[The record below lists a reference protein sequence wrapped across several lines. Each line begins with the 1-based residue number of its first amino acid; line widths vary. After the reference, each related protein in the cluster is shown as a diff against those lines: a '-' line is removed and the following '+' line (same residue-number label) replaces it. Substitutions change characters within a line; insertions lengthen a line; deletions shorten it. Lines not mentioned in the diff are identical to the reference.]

1 VFALISHTDVLFTL
15 VAFLAMAAAAGTAA
29 RSFDGAVVSSTI
41 RAQAGITVIYSEPGD
56 GKTYLMSEF
65 EGAFFFPLE
74 DGTAGF
80 SPDYKVKFFTHPAP
94 REGVIPSPIIPKT
107 YAEFTALVRRFIATN
122 VPPSLGERK
131 PYGYLMIDGLSPL
144 EQLVHA
150 ETCRR
155 AESSSMED
163 KFGMWTASLAVW
175 AEVWALLEDVRNR
188 GVHVWIA
195 AHAADE
201 PAATIAGETYRR
213 KTIRML
219 TGGNKNAPD
228 FSGMVMGR
236 VDNVWF
242 LARDVSVTPGS
253 RGRRAAA
260 RYGGRVI
267 YTQPTR
273 EIGGASYRA
282 KSRRTMPAKVPA
294 TPIDIRRAMAA
305 GISRPAEKILADLA
319 LVLPLLPEAA
329 QKEIGAEVDKHR
341 TNPNALA
348 SLLSRAQGMRAS
360 QEEEDEPEERT
371 EGAAPDMPGQAP
383 ASAVQPVTASKP
395 EAAAQAQA
403 PAESLPPADDDG
415 PPDVPGAASGAAPGA
430 PAPPTALPALDLDPI
445 IKASDAGAVTVA
457 LEHLLGKT
465 PYIPELRSAIL
476 TTAYSRLLDLAKVER
491 DCGRVSGML
500 QSRIEQGEHIEP
512 GALTDL
518 HKRID
523 ERRRMLAQKAG

>member
-1 VFALISHTDVLFTL
+1 MFALISHIDVSFAVFAVL
-15 VAFLAMAAAAGTAA
+15 VMAAAVASA
-29 RSFDGAVVSSTI
+29 RSFETAIVSSKI
-41 RAQAGITVIYSEPGD
+41 RAQASLTVLYSEPGD

-65 EGAFFFPLE
+65 EGAFFLPLE
-74 DGTAGF
+74 NPAGF
-80 SPDYKVKFFTHPAP
+80 SPEYKVHFFTHPPA
-94 REGVIPSPIIPKT
+94 REGAIPAPIIPKT
-107 YAEFTALVRRFIATN
+107 YAEFTALVRCFIATN
-122 VPPSLGERK
+122 VPLRPGERK

-155 AESSSMED
+155 AESNSMED
-163 KFGMWTASLAVW
+163 KFGMWMASLTVW
-175 AEVWALLEDVRNR
+175 ADVWALLEDVRNR
-188 GVHVWIA
+188 GVHVWLA

-201 PAATIAGETYRR
+201 PASTIAGETYRR

-228 FSGMVMGR
+228 FAGMIMGR
-236 VDNVWF
+236 VDNMWF

-282 KSRRTMPAKVPA
+282 KSRSTMPAKVPA

-319 LVLPLLPEAA
+319 LVLALLPEAA
-329 QKEIGAEVDKHR
+329 RAEISAEVDKQR

-360 QEEEDEPEERT
+360 QEEEDEPEERG
-371 EGAAPDMPGQAP
+371 EGAPADMPTEAAQKP
-383 ASAVQPVTASKP
+383 AVQPETTPKAEP
-395 EAAAQAQA
+395 PAAAST
-403 PAESLPPADDDG
+403 PAETSPPAEDDG
-415 PPDVPGAASGAAPGA
+415 PPDVPGGSPGA
-430 PAPPTALPALDLDPI
+430 VATLPPPAAAAVPIDLDPI
-445 IKASDAGAVTVA
+445 TKAADLAAVTRAFEVA
-457 LEHLLGKT
+457 LGKT
-465 PYIPELRSAIL
+465 PRPELRGAIIV
-476 TTAYSRLLDLAKVER
+476 AAFARMVELAKTEAE
-491 DCGRVSGML
+491 CGRINAML
-500 QSRIEQGEHIEP
+500 HARLENESVAPE
-512 GALTDL
+512 ALATL
-518 HKRID
+518 QTKIA
-523 ERRRMLAQKAG
+523 ERRAALKKG

>member
-1 VFALISHTDVLFTL
+1 MFALVSHTDVFFTL
-15 VAFLAMAAAAGTAA
+15 IAFLVMAVAVAPA
-29 RSFDGAVVSSTI
+29 RFDTAVVSSQI
-41 RAQAGITVIYSEPGD
+41 RAQASITVLYSEPGD

-65 EGAFFFPLE
+65 ESGFFLPLE

-80 SPDYKVKFFTHPAP
+80 SPDYKVQFFTHPPA
-94 REGVIPSPIIPKT
+94 REGAIPAPIIPKT
-107 YAEFTALVRRFIATN
+107 YAEFVALVRRFIATN
-122 VPPSLGERK
+122 VPPKPGERK
-131 PYGYLMIDGLSPL
+131 PYGYLMIDGLPQL

-155 AESSSMED
+155 AESNSMED

-175 AEVWALLEDVRNR
+175 AEVWALLEDVRSR
-188 GVHVWIA
+188 GVHVWLA

-228 FSGMVMGR
+228 FSGMIMGR

-282 KSRRTMPAKVPA
+282 KSRRTMPPKVPA

-319 LVLPLLPEAA
+319 LVLPLLPDAA
-329 QKEIGAEVDKHR
+329 RIEIGAEVDKHR
-341 TNPNALA
+341 ANPNALA

-360 QEEEDEPEERT
+360 QEEEDEPEDRQ
-371 EGAAPDMPGQAP
+371 EGAPADMPAEAQKPAP
-383 ASAVQPVTASKP
+383 AP
-395 EAAAQAQA
+395 AAAQAPQVA
-403 PAESLPPADDDG
+403 PPVQEAAQSPVEADDG
-415 PPDVPGAASGAAPGA
+415 PADVPSSTGAAAARVFAGS
-430 PAPPTALPALDLDPI
+430 PPVEVVPPINLDPI
-445 IKASDAGAVTVA
+445 KAADAAAVTVA
-457 LEHLLGKT
+457 LEAALGKT
-465 PYIPELRSAIL
+465 PEPAGRSAIL
-476 TTAYSRLLDLAKVER
+476 HSAFWRLLDLAKTEA
-491 DCGRVSGML
+491 DCRRINGMIQARL
-500 QSRIEQGEHIEP
+500 DGHEYIEP
-512 GALTDL
+512 AALEALRLRIAERMGAL
-518 HKRID
+518 K
-523 ERRRMLAQKAG
+523 KG